1 MADLDTKQTGE
12 QNVDDSAKNNSG
24 TDTNAEV
31 TIESL
36 MAEIAQLKADGA
48 KNKTALD
55 KALKE
60 KGEITK
66 LYRAKQTA
74 EEQEAE
80 AKKEAEEQRR
90 LAEEEKDM
98 KIRRYEER
106 DFYRELGMNGD
117 LLEKTVEAKLN
128 GDETTVSANIAK
140 YYEDKMNAK
149 IREKEIEIL
158 GSRPNPAVGVGGE
171 ESNVT
176 KDQFNRMGYQKRV
189 EFKQKYPELYKK
201 YTE

>member
-1 MADLDTKQTGE
+1 MADLDTKQIDE
-12 QNVDDSAKNNSG
+12 QNVDDSTKNSSDSEAIAG
-24 TDTNAEV
+24 V

-90 LAEEEKDM
+90 LAEEEKDL
-98 KIRRYEER
+98 KIRRYESR
-106 DFYRELGMNGD
+106 DYFREMGMNGE
-117 LLEKTVEAKLN
+117 LLENTVEAKLN
-128 GDETTVSANIAK
+128 GDEATVSANIAK
-140 YYEDKMNAK
+140 YYENMMNAK
-149 IREKEIEIL
+149 IKEKEIEIL